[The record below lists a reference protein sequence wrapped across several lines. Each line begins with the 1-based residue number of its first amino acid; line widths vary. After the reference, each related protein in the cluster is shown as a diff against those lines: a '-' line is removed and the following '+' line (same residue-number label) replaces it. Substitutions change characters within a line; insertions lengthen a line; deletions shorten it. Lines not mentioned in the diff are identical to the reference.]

1 MYGDCTPEPY
11 IYALRTGCRAVE
23 SKCFFLFELFFIL
36 FFFSIKVDCFDGDN
50 MEPIVYHANT
60 LTKPVLLR
68 HILVAI
74 ETQAFSVS
82 P

>member
-1 MYGDCTPEPY
+1 V
-11 IYALRTGCRAVE
+11 LRTGCRAVE
-23 SKCFFLFELFFIL
+23 SEFSSFSIICFFNSS
-36 FFFSIKVDCFDGDN
+36 FSIKVDCYDGDN

-60 LTKPVLLR
+60 LTTPVTLR
-68 HILVAI
+68 EILIAI